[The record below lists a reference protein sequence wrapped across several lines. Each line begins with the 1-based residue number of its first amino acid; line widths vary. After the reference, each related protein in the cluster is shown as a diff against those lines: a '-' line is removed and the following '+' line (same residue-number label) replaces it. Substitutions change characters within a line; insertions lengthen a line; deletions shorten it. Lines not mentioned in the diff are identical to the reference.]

1 MNGGSGM
8 SETVVYRPANFA
20 DVEALYHLLSAYA
33 KDGLMLPRARSVL
46 YENLRDFIVAEVD
59 GVIVGAG
66 SLHFL
71 WDRLAEVRSLAIA
84 PDWAGK
90 GLGREIV
97 RLLEAQ
103 GALYGVTLYFAL
115 TYQPGFFSACGYEQA
130 DKELLPQ
137 KVWKECVYCPKYPDC
152 DEIAMIKRIG

>member
-1 MNGGSGM
+1 MQDK
-8 SETVVYRPANFA
+8 VIYRSAVFA
-20 DVEALYHLLSAYA
+20 DVEALYHLLASYA

-59 GVIVGAG
+59 GEIVGAG
-66 SLHFL
+66 ALHFL

-84 PDWAGK
+84 PAWAKK

-97 RLLEAQ
+97 RRLEEQ
-103 GALYGVTLYFAL
+103 GAAFGVTLYFAL
-115 TYQPGFFSACGYEQA
+115 TYQPGFFSACGYEEA
-130 DKELLPQ
+130 DKEMLPQ

-152 DEIAMIKRIG
+152 DEIAMIKRVG